1 MLRHA
6 HTDNCSLH
14 HKGLEV
20 SPQRLSWFGLSLFI
34 IKLELSRVGGKK
46 NLVREDG
53 VSFACTDSL
62 FCFNFIHG
70 FRCGNP
76 VRAVVSKSLLG
87 GLSLGGRRVEINKLK
102 KRFLIRKFTNS

>member
-1 MLRHA
+1 MVWPFAFH
-6 HTDNCSLH
+6 NKIGIESC
-14 HKGLEV
+14 
-20 SPQRLSWFGLSLFI
+20 
-34 IKLELSRVGGKK
+34 GGKK

-76 VRAVVSKSLLG
+76 VRAVVSKSLLVG
-87 GLSLGGRRVEINKLK
+87 SPWGDAELK
-102 KRFLIRKFTNS
+102 